1 MADTQRAPAESIPE
15 KSTAEHTTEHHVD
28 SPEES
33 THEGQM
39 TGEIPKGWK
48 YKQIKIGPIT
58 LPWFASPQVQ
68 LVMVALVCFLCPGE
82 FESSMQPTYTC
93 ARANVAMQACSTR

>member
-1 MADTQRAPAESIPE
+1 LAPRSSSRDIMADTQRDVADAVPE
-15 KSTAEHTTEHHVD
+15 KSTTEHTTEHHVD
-28 SPEES
+28 SPDAS
-33 THEGQM
+33 THEGQ

-68 LVMVALVCFLCPGE
+68 LVMVAFVCFLCPGE
-82 FESSMQPTYTC
+82 SESSGMRQLS
-93 ARANVAMQACSTR
+93 ACMC

>member
-1 MADTQRAPAESIPE
+1 MADAERTTAEGVPE
-15 KSTAEHTTEHHVD
+15 KSATEHRVG

-33 THEGQM
+33 THEGQ

-48 YKQIKIGPIT
+48 YKQIRIGPIT

-68 LVMVALVCFLCPGE
+68 LVLVAFVCFLCPGKLVLK
-82 FESSMQPTYTC
+82 
-93 ARANVAMQACSTR
+93 N

>member
-1 MADTQRAPAESIPE
+1 MADTQNTVADALPE
-15 KSTAEHTTEHHVD
+15 KSTTEHHVD
-28 SPEES
+28 SPDAS
-33 THEGQM
+33 THEEGQT

-68 LVMVALVCFLCPGE
+68 LVMVAFVCFLCPGKL
-82 FESSMQPTYTC
+82 ESSRSMRPTS
-93 ARANVAMQACSTR
+93 ACMC

>member
-1 MADTQRAPAESIPE
+1 MADTHSAPADSLPE
-15 KSTAEHTTEHHVD
+15 KQTTEHHVE

-33 THEGQM
+33 THEGQT

-48 YKQIKIGPIT
+48 YKQVKIGPIT

-82 FESSMQPTYTC
+82 FESSIATC
-93 ARANVAMQACSTR
+93 